1 MKPVWI
7 FDLDNTLH
15 NADLHAFPVINRA
28 MTAYLAHHL
37 QLSEQAATDLRVDYW
52 LRYGATMLGLRR
64 HHPHINPRHF
74 LLLSHPLNE
83 LLRIVHPMPGLS
95 VAIRSLPGEKLL
107 FTNGARHYA
116 LAMLLAL
123 GIDDCFSAV
132 VSVEDVDLIP
142 KPHIAA
148 YRRLLARFRLD
159 PRRCILVE
167 DTLENLKTAKQL
179 GMKTVWIN
187 PRSYGAG
194 VVDLSISKLGDIAK
208 RGRWLYAGK

>member
-28 MTAYLAHHL
+28 MTAYLSQHL
-37 QLSEQAATDLRVDYW
+37 QLSEQAATALRTDYW
-52 LRYGATMLGLRR
+52 LRYGATLLGLRR
-64 HHPHINPRHF
+64 HHPHINPQHF
-74 LLLSHPLNE
+74 LRMTHPLNE
-83 LLRIVHPMPGLS
+83 LLMAVHPMPGLAM
-95 VAIRSLPGEKLL
+95 AIRSLPGDKLL
-107 FTNGARHYA
+107 FTNGPRHYA
-116 LAMLLAL
+116 IAMLLAL
-123 GIDDCFSAV
+123 GIDDCFSGV

-142 KPHIAA
+142 KPQIAA
-148 YRRLLARFRLD
+148 YRKLLARFKLD

-167 DTLENLKTAKQL
+167 DTLANLKTAKQL
-179 GMKTVWIN
+179 GMKTVWMN

-194 VVDLSISKLGDIAK
+194 VVDLSITKLGDIAK

>member
-28 MTAYLAHHL
+28 MTAYLSQHL

-52 LRYGATMLGLRR
+52 LRYGATMLGLRH

-74 LLLSHPLNE
+74 LCMSHPLSE
-83 LLRIVHPMPGLS
+83 LLSTVHPMPGLS
-95 VAIRSLPGEKLL
+95 VAIRRLPGDKLL
-107 FTNGARHYA
+107 FTNGPRQYA
-116 LAMLLAL
+116 MAMLLAL
-123 GIDDCFSAV
+123 EIDDCFRSV

-142 KPHIAA
+142 KPQIAA
-148 YRRLLARFRLD
+148 YRRLLARFKLN

-167 DTLENLKTAKQL
+167 DTLANLKTAKRL

-187 PRSYGAG
+187 PRSYGAEM
-194 VVDLSISKLGDIAK
+194 VDLSISKLGDIAR

>member
-28 MTAYLAHHL
+28 MTSYLSQHL
-37 QLSEQAATDLRVDYW
+37 QLSSQDATALRKDYW
-52 LRYGATMLGLRR
+52 LRYGATLLGLRR
-64 HHPHINPRHF
+64 HHTHIDPRHF
-74 LLLSHPLNE
+74 LLMSHPLSE
-83 LLRIVHPMPGLS
+83 LLTVVHPMPGLS

-107 FTNGARHYA
+107 FTNGPRHYA
-116 LAMLLAL
+116 IAMLLAL
-123 GIDDCFSAV
+123 GIDDCFSGV

-142 KPHIAA
+142 KPQIAA
-148 YRRLLARFRLD
+148 YRSLLARFQLD

-167 DTLENLKTAKQL
+167 DTLANLKTAKRL

-194 VVDLSISKLGDIAK
+194 VVDLSITKLADIAK